1 MQGEIEK
8 LMQEKNVVF
17 NDLASQFSISKQ
29 TLTKKLSGSL
39 AWTFSEM
46 MILAEILEIEDMQTL
61 FFGNKVQK

>member
-46 MILAEILEIEDMQTL
+46 MILAEILEIEDMQTF

>member
-46 MILAEILEIEDMQTL
+46 MILAEVLEIEDMQTF